1 MYRPESLQC
10 RLLYR
15 GGGGGGE
22 GEENKEEE
30 EDDDCDDDVSKLAN
44 MNQKNIW

>member
-15 GGGGGGE
+15 GGGGRE

-30 EDDDCDDDVSKLAN
+30 DDDDCDDDVSKLAN